1 MAFLLDTH
9 ALIWWWDEDDKL
21 SASARTVL
29 GDSARSVLVSSVTAF
44 EIANKVRAGKLDA
57 MAAAVEG
64 DSFADWVRL
73 DGFGQ
78 LDLRSDHGVL
88 AGRLAGDHRDPFDRM
103 IAAQAL
109 IENLTVLTR
118 DLQIAAF
125 GCRTLW

>member
-9 ALIWWWDEDDKL
+9 ALIWWWDADGKL
-21 SASARTVL
+21 SVPARAVLRDIGQPTFVSA
-29 GDSARSVLVSSVTAF
+29 VTAF
-44 EIANKVRAGKLDA
+44 EIANKVRVGKLDA

-64 DSFADWVRL
+64 GSFADWARI
-73 DGFGQ
+73 DGFGH

-88 AGRLAGDHRDPFDRM
+88 AGSLAGDHRDPFDRM

-109 IENLTVLTR
+109 IEDLTVITR
-118 DLQIAAF
+118 DRAFDGF

>member
-9 ALIWWWDEDDKL
+9 ALIWWWDADAKL
-21 SASARTVL
+21 TDLAREVLSDPGQSA
-29 GDSARSVLVSSVTAF
+29 LVSAVTAF
-44 EIANKVRAGKLDA
+44 EIANKVRVGKLEA

-64 DSFADWVRL
+64 SSFAEWTRL

-78 LDLRSDHGVL
+78 LELSTEHAVL
-88 AGRLAGDHRDPFDRM
+88 AGTLLGDHRDPFDRM

-109 IENLTVLTR
+109 IENLAVITR
-118 DLQIAAF
+118 NAAFAAF